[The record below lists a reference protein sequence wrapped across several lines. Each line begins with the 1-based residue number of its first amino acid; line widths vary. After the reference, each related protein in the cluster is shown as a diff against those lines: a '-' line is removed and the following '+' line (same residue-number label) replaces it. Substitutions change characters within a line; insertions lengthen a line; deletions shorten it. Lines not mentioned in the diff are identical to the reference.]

1 MTIGILETGDVPPHL
16 VGRFGPYDA
25 MMGRLVG
32 PGHTTTTY
40 RVHHDRLPSHIEA
53 HDAYVVT
60 GSSAGAYDP
69 LPWIPP
75 LEDFLRAAGGRAKLV
90 GICFGHQI
98 MAQAF
103 GGRVVKS
110 PKGWGLGLHRYDVAI
125 AATWMDDARSVAVAA
140 SHQDQVVEAPP
151 DAEVL
156 GGSSFTPFGLL
167 HYPAQRAVSIQLH
180 PEFEPAFSKALVEM
194 KRDRLAPGDADRAIA
209 SLDAPHDAERVAG
222 WIRRFLSEG

>member
-1 MTIGILETGDVPPHL
+1 MTIGILETGDVPAHL

-25 MMGRLVG
+25 MMRRLVG
-32 PGHTTTTY
+32 PERATTTY
-40 RVHHDRLPSHIEA
+40 RVHKGHWPDQVEA

-69 LPWIPP
+69 LPWIAL

-90 GICFGHQI
+90 GICFGHQV

-110 PKGWGLGLHRYDVAI
+110 AKGWGLGLHRYDIVK
-125 AATWMDDARSVAVAA
+125 ATAWMDGERSVAVAA

-151 DAEVL
+151 GAEVV
-156 GGSSFTPFGLL
+156 GGSTFTPLAIL
-167 HYPAQRAVSIQLH
+167 HYPARQAVSFQFH
-180 PEFEPAFSKALVEM
+180 PEFEPAFAEALVEM
-194 KRDRLAPGDADRAIA
+194 KRSQLATGDADRALA
-209 SLDAPHDAERVAG
+209 SLRETHDAARVAG
-222 WIRRFLSEG
+222 WIRRFLAD